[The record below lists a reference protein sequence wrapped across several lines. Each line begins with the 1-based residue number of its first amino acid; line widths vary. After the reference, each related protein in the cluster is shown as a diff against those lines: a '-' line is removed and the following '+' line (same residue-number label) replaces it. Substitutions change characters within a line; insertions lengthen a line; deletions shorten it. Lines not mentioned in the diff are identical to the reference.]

1 MILSSDPKMFSRDR
15 ESIERREVSGF
26 ATRFHVE
33 LGADPP
39 NEFRLAA
46 RRGKHTG
53 KKKQIAGLHR
63 FYISAERLRWGREF
77 DPQFLQSLLGGG
89 RLIFFA
95 SYHFPLCAPPS
106 TCSTSPVI

>member
-1 MILSSDPKMFSRDR
+1 MFSRYR
-15 ESIERREVSGF
+15 ERIERSEVSGL
-26 ATRFHVE
+26 ATHFHIE
-33 LGADPP
+33 LGPNTP

-53 KKKQIAGLHR
+53 KEEEIAGLHR
-63 FYISAERLRWGREF
+63 FYISAERLRWDREF

-106 TCSTSPVI
+106 TCSTSPVT